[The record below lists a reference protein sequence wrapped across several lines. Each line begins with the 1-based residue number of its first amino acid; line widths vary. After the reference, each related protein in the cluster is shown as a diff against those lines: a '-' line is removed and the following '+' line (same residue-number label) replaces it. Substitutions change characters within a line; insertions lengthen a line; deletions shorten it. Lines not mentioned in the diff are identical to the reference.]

1 MSGLVAATFMG
12 AASAL
17 GNLSLEAILKH
28 SVDGSQ
34 GVEQSIWL
42 QNLVLYC
49 YTASLTLMLWVIDV
63 SMEHAHKNLF
73 YGWDGK
79 TWILLLFQVSIPSI
93 TWTLYTWEKADAA
106 TFSSAVLL
114 LRVLSWGRNIY
125 VLSPR
130 KPYRIRILTL
140 TATTSTVLAKGGAI
154 LSRFGD
160 VGMERRWKKPP
171 HRRFRCLSPML
182 ALTRTPSMRAKC
194 FRIANTE
201 DTLESQ
207 PCPYPNPNPNPNP
220 QI

>member
-1 MSGLVAATFMG
+1 MDLARGGVQMSGLVAATFMG

-79 TWILLLFQVSIPSI
+79 TWILLLFQVSITSI
-93 TWTLYTWEKADAA
+93 TWTLYTWEKADVA
-106 TFSSAVLL
+106 TFPVRFCSFACSLGVVIYMSCRLASRTESVSLL
-114 LRVLSWGRNIY
+114 LLPRPAPSSRRVGR
-125 VLSPR
+125 
-130 KPYRIRILTL
+130 
-140 TATTSTVLAKGGAI
+140 
-154 LSRFGD
+154 F
-160 VGMERRWKKPP
+160 
-171 HRRFRCLSPML
+171 
-182 ALTRTPSMRAKC
+182 
-194 FRIANTE
+194 
-201 DTLESQ
+201 
-207 PCPYPNPNPNPNP
+207 
-220 QI
+220 